1 MKKKTGGLRSTIQL
15 SLGEYVETL
24 SSLVYE
30 HYQRAM
36 SDEALFSSLALSE
49 QEQTQFSVEYATVL
63 LVIASLAFKAKPK
76 LTEEKYLRRIQAR
89 TAEATFQ
96 KLLQDGDEETIQACV
111 GLYRQKMEV
120 FSQICKRIYSKEA
133 ALRQQDIVGFSRM
146 LIGQLRPGAEEANL
160 AAIQRAGI
168 CLSEATDTFI
178 ALVTSTVQDSVR
190 LDGKPTFAVLK

>member
-1 MKKKTGGLRSTIQL
+1 MKKKSGGLRSTIQL

-24 SSLVYE
+24 SSLVHE

-36 SDEALFSSLALSE
+36 SDEALFTCLSLSE
-49 QEQTQFSVEYATVL
+49 EEQTQFSMEYATVL

-76 LTEEKYLRRIQAR
+76 LTDEKYLRRIQER
-89 TAEATFQ
+89 TAESTFQ
-96 KLLQDGDEETIQACV
+96 KILCDADEETIQACV

-146 LIGQLRPGAEEANL
+146 LIAQLRPGAEEANL
-160 AAIQRAGI
+160 EAIQRTGI

-178 ALVTSTVQDSVR
+178 TLIANTVQDSVR

>member
-36 SDEALFSSLALSE
+36 SDEALFAALALSE

-63 LVIASLAFKAKPK
+63 LVIAALSFKIKPK
-76 LTEEKYLRRIQAR
+76 LTDEKYLYRIQER
-89 TAEATFQ
+89 TAEATFR
-96 KLLQDGDEETIQACV
+96 KLLPDGDDETIQACV
-111 GLYRQKMEV
+111 SLYRQKMEV
-120 FSQICKRIYSKEA
+120 FSQICKRIYAKEA

-146 LIGQLRPGAEEANL
+146 LVAQLRPGAEEANL
-160 AAIQRAGI
+160 TAIQRVGI

-178 ALVTSTVQDSVR
+178 ALVSNTVQDSVR